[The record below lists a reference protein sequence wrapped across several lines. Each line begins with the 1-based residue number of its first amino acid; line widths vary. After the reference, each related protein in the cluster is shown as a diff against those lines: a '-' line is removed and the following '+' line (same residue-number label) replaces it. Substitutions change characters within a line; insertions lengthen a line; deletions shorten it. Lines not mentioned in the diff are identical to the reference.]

1 MLTYEVDGTILKL
14 TLKGTPAEGQRAL
27 IHAQIASDPLVPVG
41 ALVLIDITRADP
53 IDDVAEMER
62 RTRLLTDRLGSKLGP
77 AVAVVVPPRL
87 TEISEKFLSVRTDPA
102 GLRVALFRDELS
114 ARQWLATFEVQ

>member
-1 MLTYEVDGTILKL
+1 MLSYDVDGTILKL
-14 TLKGTPAEGQRAL
+14 TLKGTPSEGQRAL
-27 IHAQIASDPLVPVG
+27 VHAEIANDPRVPLG

-87 TEISEKFLSVRTDPA
+87 TEISEKFLSLRTDPA
-102 GLRVALFRDELS
+102 GMRVALFRDEPA
-114 ARQWLATFEVQ
+114 ARQWLATFEVH

>member
-1 MLTYEVDGTILKL
+1 MLTYDVDGTILKL
-14 TLKGTPAEGQRAL
+14 TLKGTPSEGQRAL
-27 IHAQIASDPLVPVG
+27 VHAEIANDPRVPPG

-53 IDDVAEMER
+53 IDDVAEMQR

-87 TEISEKFLSVRTDPA
+87 TEISEKFLALRTDPA
-102 GLRVALFRDELS
+102 GLRVALFRDEPA
-114 ARQWLATFEVQ
+114 ARQWLATFEVR